1 MSERVERD
9 FNNPKNTEPI
19 SRDKALI
26 SWVIISLVISPLVT
40 WIIGIITLF
49 RQKDTLGLGGVA
61 IIGIGSITW
70 IIWIIIFALLL

>member
-9 FNNPKNTEPI
+9 FNNPKKKEPI

-26 SWVIISLVISPLVT
+26 SWFIISIFISPLIT

-49 RQKDTLGLGGVA
+49 RQKDTLGLGGLA
-61 IIGIGSITW
+61 ILGIGSITW
-70 IIWIIIFALLL
+70 IIWILIFSIL